1 MLSCHLPVLFRVQP
15 FHLAHYEFM
24 YAVAEVCLTETETGE
39 TGEEAVKSLVEWI
52 GESGGD
58 PDEDGFDYVA
68 GQGKQKPKMGYVRA
82 FYDPSEKKYSVSM
95 TYLAWPAYAVDP
107 VRFGT
112 GWFVSLKE
120 ALQSVHR
127 MYRWYRHGSVRPLP
141 FFESYDEYRLS
152 EQTVSLLADEMVF
165 RNRAGESKN

>member
-1 MLSCHLPVLFRVQP
+1 
-15 FHLAHYEFM
+15 M
-24 YAVAEVCLTETETGE
+24 YAVAEVCLTATEIETEI
-39 TGEEAVKSLVEWI
+39 EEEVAQSLVEWI

-68 GQGKQKPKMGYVRA
+68 GQGEQKHKMGYVRA

-95 TYLAWPAYAVDP
+95 TYSAWPAYAVDP

-120 ALQSVHR
+120 ALQSVFR

-141 FFESYDEYRLS
+141 FFDSYDEYRLA
-152 EQTVSLLADEMVF
+152 EQTVNLLADGMVF
-165 RNRAGESKN
+165 QNRAGESKN